1 MVKKERILRFVV
13 RRLPRLAFARLA
25 MTVGGSAVL
34 LFVFRL
40 PENHF
45 VIARLRSSRGNLLVV
60 V

>member
-1 MVKKERILRFVV
+1 MRFVV
-13 RRLPRLAFARLA
+13 RRLPRLAFTRLA

-34 LFVFRL
+34 LFVFRQ

-45 VIARLRSSRGNLLVV
+45 VIARLRSSRSNLLVV